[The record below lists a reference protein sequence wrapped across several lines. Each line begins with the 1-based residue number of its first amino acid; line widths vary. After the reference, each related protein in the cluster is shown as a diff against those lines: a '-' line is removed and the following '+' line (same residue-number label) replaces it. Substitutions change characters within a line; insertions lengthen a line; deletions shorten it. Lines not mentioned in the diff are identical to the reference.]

1 MQMAPDTRVFHKMHR
16 FALFAAIF
24 TASCLSMVFIDHLLG
39 PKAEF
44 LNAYSVLE
52 RLLGR
57 EASIADSMIASK
69 FGDLA
74 ELVAVI
80 GANLLLGVIL
90 TSAVKMRSG
99 RT

>member
-1 MQMAPDTRVFHKMHR
+1 MHR
-16 FALFAAIF
+16 FALFAAISM
-24 TASCLSMVFIDHLLG
+24 ASCLSMVFIDYLLG

-57 EASIADSMIASK
+57 EASIPDSMMASR
-69 FGDLA
+69 FGDWG

-90 TSAVKMRSG
+90 TLSVKVRS
-99 RT
+99 RNA